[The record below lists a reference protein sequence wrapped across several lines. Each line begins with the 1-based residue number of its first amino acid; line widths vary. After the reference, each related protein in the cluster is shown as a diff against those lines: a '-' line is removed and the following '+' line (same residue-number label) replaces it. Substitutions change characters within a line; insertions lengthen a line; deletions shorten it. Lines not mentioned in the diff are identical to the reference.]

1 MTKTAASGITS
12 RRRGRSL
19 GPGNRIPAFIISPF
33 AKDGIVD
40 HTQYDTTS
48 IIRFITARYD
58 LPVLPGI
65 VARDEA
71 LRNNGQPPMGDLT
84 TSLDLTH

>member
-40 HTQYDTTS
+40 HTQ
-48 IIRFITARYD
+48 
-58 LPVLPGI
+58 
-65 VARDEA
+65 
-71 LRNNGQPPMGDLT
+71 
-84 TSLDLTH
+84 